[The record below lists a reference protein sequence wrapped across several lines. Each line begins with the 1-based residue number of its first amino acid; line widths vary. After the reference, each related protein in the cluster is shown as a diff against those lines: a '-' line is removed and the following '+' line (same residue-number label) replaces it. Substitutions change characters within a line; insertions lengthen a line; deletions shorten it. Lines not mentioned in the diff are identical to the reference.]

1 MTFSEVFKDM
11 VEASKERIKTPI
23 AGAFTLAFVLY
34 NWRPIALLLSSK
46 KTIEENINFIDK
58 NFIGLHTILN
68 PFIIALI
75 YSMVIPIVGLLL
87 DMFLVFVKRK
97 RLEIIYNNKGFVY
110 DLKIKITSKAL
121 QLRKEELEVDR
132 LNAQVEL
139 ARKQIDDLDD
149 KLINR
154 TQKVLHR
161 TQEFQEFNK
170 ILQNFSAREIRII
183 LSTFKNLSK
192 KQLEDF
198 DLSILDDSV
207 LSKFEFMSM
216 ITVNNGNQT
225 LSELGIK
232 FIDFAIEVGYDL
244 NI

>member
-1 MTFSEVFKDM
+1 MTFSEIFKDM
-11 VEASKERIKTPI
+11 LEASKERIKTPI
-23 AGAFTLAFVLY
+23 AGAFTIAFILY
-34 NWRPIALLLSSK
+34 NWRPIALLFSSK
-46 KTIEENINFIDK
+46 NPIEENINYIDK
-58 NFIGLHTILN
+58 NFIGIYTILI

-75 YSMVIPIVGLLL
+75 YSMIVPVVGLLL

-110 DLKIKITSKAL
+110 DLKIKIASKAL
-121 QLRKEELEVDR
+121 LLRKEELEVDR

-139 ARKQIDDLDD
+139 ARKQIDELDD

-154 TQKVLHR
+154 SQKVLHR
-161 TQEFQEFNK
+161 SKEFQEFNK
-170 ILQNFSAREIRII
+170 ILQDFSTREIRII

-192 KQLEDF
+192 NQVQDF
-198 DLSILDDSV
+198 DLTLLDNSV
-207 LSKFEFMSM
+207 LSKFDFMGM
-216 ITVNNGNQT
+216 ITVNNGSQI

-232 FIDFAIEVGYDL
+232 FIDFVIEVGYDL